1 MADNPTPETPAGE
14 PVAFNA
20 ATATD
25 EELRTEFNRVVARG
39 QELAA
44 SEEAGAA
51 AELSE
56 LAQVLPVL
64 QAEFTAREA
73 AAQAVSAAREAFAS
87 ASLIEAPTPAAPATP
102 ATASETAPQTEP
114 VSQAAP
120 VPSVSQMA
128 VQTRPEPVTPV
139 PSGDRITARLSV
151 DAAGVLGNPTG
162 DTTVRQIADASTQ
175 LFAQFGQSRV
185 GGGIRAERSLATFRR
200 DRGSELTLTGDR
212 DHDQTVIAHAR
223 SQERLTGGSLMK
235 AWQESVKA
243 GGDAQ
248 GALTAAAG
256 WCAPSENRYEL
267 CSLWESD
274 GIIDLPTTTA
284 PRGGINYTNDWSW
297 AQIMDASLTSF
308 TKLTEAQVIADTP
321 KNCTELPCP
330 IFIDRRLD
338 VAVTCIT
345 GSFLQDVGYRE
356 NVATLIDGLTL
367 KHEREI
373 NRDVIAQIVTQ
384 AGAAI
389 VIPAQGA
396 GGTGTTADSSAVS
409 SILAAVDIAAIDMR
423 YREHMSENRVLEVV
437 LPQWVLA
444 QWRADIGRRN
454 AWHTDPFAL
463 ANATIMSWFANRN
476 IRPQFVRDWQDQQS
490 GAAAP
495 APGDI
500 STPITPITALPTTVQ
515 FLIYPAG
522 AIVLARQDVV
532 TLTNVYD
539 STNLRQNLYT
549 ALFMEEGYAPIFP
562 CGEVRL
568 YTAQACPSGATGH
581 QVYTSCAAPAA

>member
-1 MADNPTPETPAGE
+1 MADPTSPETPETPAAFD
-14 PVAFNA
+14 VAS
-20 ATATD
+20 ATD
-25 EELRTEFNRVVARG
+25 EALRAEFNRVVARG
-39 QELAA
+39 QELSAAEGPEGA
-44 SEEAGAA
+44 SELL
-51 AELSE
+51 ELSS
-56 LAQVLPVL
+56 VLPVL
-64 QAEFTAREA
+64 QTELANRDA
-73 AAQAVSAAREAFAS
+73 AAQALQVAREAFSS
-87 ASLIEAPTPAAPATP
+87 ATPIADPAPVAPSEPVAAPV
-102 ATASETAPQTEP
+102 SAPQAEP
-114 VSQAAP
+114 VSQPAT

-128 VQTRPEPVTPV
+128 SQPRPEPTP
-139 PSGDRITARLSV
+139 SAKGGDRIKVTLSS
-151 DAAGVLGNPTG
+151 DAAGVLGASPASE
-162 DTTVRQIADASTQ
+162 TTVRQIGEASTR
-175 LFAQFGQSRV
+175 LFGQFGTSRV
-185 GGGIRAERSLATFRR
+185 GGGIKAERALATFSR
-200 DRGSELTLTGDR
+200 DRGKDLTLTGDR
-212 DHDQTVIAHAR
+212 EHDARVISHAR
-223 SQERLTGGSLMK
+223 SQERLTGNSLMESWK
-235 AWQESVKA
+235 ASVKA
-243 GGDAQ
+243 GGDGM

-267 CSLWESD
+267 CSLWTSD
-274 GIIDLPTTTA
+274 GLLDLPTTTA

-308 TKLTEAQVIADTP
+308 TVLTEAQVIADTP

-330 IFIDRRLD
+330 TFTDRRLD

-367 KHEREI
+367 KHEREVNENII
-373 NRDVIAQIVTQ
+373 NQILTQ

-396 GGTGTTADSSAVS
+396 GGAGTTADTSAVS
-409 SILAAVDIAAIDMR
+409 SILSAVDVAAIDMR
-423 YREHMSENRVLEVV
+423 YREQMSENQVLEVI

-454 AWHTDPFAL
+454 AWHADPFAL
-463 ANATIMSWFANRN
+463 ATATIMQWFSVRN
-476 IRPQFVRDWQDQQS
+476 IRPQFVRGWQDAQS
-490 GAAAP
+490 NLPTG
-495 APGDI
+495 PGDI
-500 STPITPITALPTTVQ
+500 TAPIVPITSLPTTVQ

-549 ALFMEEGYAPIFP
+549 ALFMEEGFAPIFP

-568 YTAQACPSGATGH
+568 YTANACPSGATGH
-581 QVYTSCAAPAA
+581 QVYTSCAAPAGA

>member
-1 MADNPTPETPAGE
+1 MADPTSPETPETPAAFD
-14 PVAFNA
+14 VAS
-20 ATATD
+20 ATD
-25 EELRTEFNRVVARG
+25 EALRAEFNRVVARG
-39 QELAA
+39 QELSAA
-44 SEEAGAA
+44 EGPEGA
-51 AELSE
+51 AELLE
-56 LAQVLPVL
+56 LSSVLPVL
-64 QAEFTAREA
+64 QTELANRDA
-73 AAQAVSAAREAFAS
+73 AAQALQAARETFSTATPIADP
-87 ASLIEAPTPAAPATP
+87 APVTPSEPVAAPV
-102 ATASETAPQTEP
+102 SAPQAEP
-114 VSQAAP
+114 VSQPAT

-128 VQTRPEPVTPV
+128 SQPRPEPTP
-139 PSGDRITARLSV
+139 SAKGGDRIKVTLSS
-151 DAAGVLGNPTG
+151 DAAGVLGASPASE
-162 DTTVRQIADASTQ
+162 TTVRQIGEASTR
-175 LFAQFGQSRV
+175 LFGQFGTSRV
-185 GGGIRAERSLATFRR
+185 GGGIKAERALATFSR
-200 DRGSELTLTGDR
+200 DRGKELTLTGDR
-212 DHDQTVIAHAR
+212 EHDARVISHAR
-223 SQERLTGGSLMK
+223 SQERLTGNSLMESWK
-235 AWQESVKA
+235 ASVKA
-243 GGDAQ
+243 GGDGM

-267 CSLWESD
+267 CSLWTSD
-274 GIIDLPTTTA
+274 GLLDLPTTTA

-308 TKLTEAQVIADTP
+308 TVLTEAQVIADTP

-330 IFIDRRLD
+330 TFTDRRLD

-367 KHEREI
+367 KHEREVNENII
-373 NRDVIAQIVTQ
+373 NQILTQ

-396 GGTGTTADSSAVS
+396 GGAGETADTSAVS
-409 SILAAVDIAAIDMR
+409 SILSAVDVAAIDMR
-423 YREHMSENRVLEVV
+423 YREQMSENQVLEVI

-454 AWHTDPFAL
+454 AWHADPFAL
-463 ANATIMSWFANRN
+463 ATATIMQWFSVRN
-476 IRPQFVRDWQDQQS
+476 IRPQFVRGWQDAQS
-490 GAAAP
+490 NLPTG
-495 APGDI
+495 PGDI
-500 STPITPITALPTTVQ
+500 TAPIVPITSLPTTVQ

-522 AIVLARQDVV
+522 AIVLARQDVI

-549 ALFMEEGYAPIFP
+549 ALFMEEGFAPIFP

-568 YTAQACPSGATGH
+568 YTANACPSGATGH

>member
-1 MADNPTPETPAGE
+1 MAEQTPESTETPE
-14 PVAFNA
+14 PVAFNIA
-20 ATATD
+20 DATD
-25 EELRTEFNRVVARG
+25 EQLLAEYSRVRTAG
-39 QELAA
+39 QELSAQTDA
-44 SEEAGAA
+44 DP
-51 AELSE
+51 AELSGLATQLQE
-56 LAQVLPVL
+56 LSAAITERRTRAEATQTARDAFSAAPELTIPAQVIP
-64 QAEFTAREA
+64 AP
-73 AAQAVSAAREAFAS
+73 AV
-87 ASLIEAPTPAAPATP
+87 EAPAA
-102 ATASETAPQTEP
+102 EEP
-114 VSQAAP
+114 VVETPPAQ

-128 VQTRPEPVTPV
+128 AQTQMPVTPQV
-139 PSGDRITARLSV
+139 PEPKGDRISIQLSS
-151 DAAGVLGNPTG
+151 DAAGVLGHAPG
-162 DTTVRQIADASTQ
+162 SDTTVRKIGEASTR
-175 LFAQFGQSRV
+175 LFAQFGTSRV
-185 GGGIRAERSLATFRR
+185 GGGVKASRALATFSR
-200 DRGSELTLTGDR
+200 DRGAELTATGDR
-212 DHDQTVIAHAR
+212 DHDQTVIAYAR
-223 SQERLTGGSLMK
+223 SQERLTGGNLMRSWE
-235 AWQESVKA
+235 ASVKA
-243 GGDAQ
+243 GGDGM

-267 CSLWESD
+267 CSLWTSD
-274 GIIDLPTTTA
+274 GLLDLPTVSA

-330 IFIDRRLD
+330 TFTDRRLD

-367 KHEREI
+367 KHEREVNEDI
-373 NRDVIAQIVTQ
+373 ISQILTQ
-384 AGAAI
+384 AGATV

-396 GGTGTTADSSAVS
+396 AAPGSTPDSSAVS
-409 SILAAVDIAAIDMR
+409 SILAAVDVAAIDMR
-423 YREHMSENRVLEVV
+423 YREQMGENQVLEIV

-463 ANATIMSWFANRN
+463 ANATIMQWFSVRN
-476 IRPQFVRDWQDQQS
+476 IRPQFVRGWQDAQS
-490 GAAAP
+490 GLATG
-495 APGDI
+495 PGDI
-500 STPITPITALPTTVQ
+500 TAPIVPITALPTTVD

-522 AIVLARQDVV
+522 AIVLARQDVI

-562 CGEVRL
+562 CGEVRR

-581 QVYTSCAAPAA
+581 QVWSSCATPAA

>member
-1 MADNPTPETPAGE
+1 MADPTPSETSAETP
-14 PVAFNA
+14 PAFDP
-20 ATATD
+20 ATASD
-25 EELRTEFNRVVARG
+25 DALRAEFNRVVARG
-39 QELAA
+39 QELSASEEPGAA
-44 SEEAGAA
+44 SELL
-51 AELSE
+51 ELS
-56 LAQVLPVL
+56 AALPVL
-64 QAEFTAREA
+64 QTELANRDTA
-73 AAQAVSAAREAFAS
+73 AAALQSARDAFSSATVIPDPAPVAPAEPVVAPVSA
-87 ASLIEAPTPAAPATP
+87 
-102 ATASETAPQTEP
+102 PQAEP
-114 VSQAAP
+114 VSQPAT

-128 VQTRPEPVTPV
+128 SQPRPEPVTPT
-139 PSGDRITARLSV
+139 PSGDRIKVTLSS
-151 DAAGVLGNPTG
+151 DAAGVLGASPSA
-162 DTTVRQIADASTQ
+162 DTTVRQIGEASTR
-175 LFAQFGQSRV
+175 LFSQFGTSRV
-185 GGGIRAERSLATFRR
+185 GGGIKAERALATFSR
-200 DRGSELTLTGDR
+200 DRGKELTLTGDR
-212 DHDQTVIAHAR
+212 EHDAGVLRHAR
-223 SQERLTGGSLMK
+223 SQERLTGNSLMESWK
-235 AWQESVKA
+235 ASVKA
-243 GGDAQ
+243 GGEGM

-267 CSLWESD
+267 CSLWTSD
-274 GIIDLPTTTA
+274 GLLDLPTTTA

-330 IFIDRRLD
+330 TFTDRRLD

-367 KHEREI
+367 KHEREV
-373 NRDVIAQIVTQ
+373 NEDVINQILTQ

-389 VIPAQGA
+389 VIPPQGA
-396 GGTGTTADSSAVS
+396 AATGSTPDASAVS
-409 SILAAVDIAAIDMR
+409 SILAAVDVAAIDMR
-423 YREHMSENRVLEVV
+423 YREQMSENQVLEVV

-454 AWHTDPFAL
+454 AWHADPFAL
-463 ANATIMSWFANRN
+463 ANATIMQWFAVRN
-476 IRPQFVRDWQDQQS
+476 VRPQFIRGWQDAQS
-490 GAAAP
+490 GLATG
-495 APGDI
+495 PGDI
-500 STPITPITALPTTVQ
+500 TAPIVPITALPTTVQ

-522 AIVLARQDVV
+522 AIVLARQDVI

-581 QVYTSCAAPAA
+581 QVWSSCAAPAA

>member
-1 MADNPTPETPAGE
+1 MADNPTSDTPAE

-25 EELRTEFNRVVARG
+25 EELRTEFNRVVTRG
-39 QELAA
+39 QELSSSEGDDVA
-44 SEEAGAA
+44 SELTELAA
-51 AELSE
+51 A
-56 LAQVLPVL
+56 LPVL
-64 QAEFTAREA
+64 QTELASREA
-73 AAQAVSAAREAFAS
+73 ASQALQGARNAFATLQPL
-87 ASLIEAPTPAAPATP
+87 AAPPEPVTAPVAPVEPEPVAAPA
-102 ATASETAPQTEP
+102 
-114 VSQAAP
+114 V

-128 VQTRPEPVTPV
+128 VQPRPEPTHVEPV
-139 PSGDRITARLSV
+139 VKGDRVSLSLSS
-151 DAAGVLGNPTG
+151 DAAGVLGHTAG
-162 DTTVRQIADASTQ
+162 TQATVRDIAHASTK
-175 LFAQFGQSRV
+175 LFSQFGTSRV
-185 GGGIRAERSLATFRR
+185 GGGVKAERALATFARE
-200 DRGSELTLTGDR
+200 RGESLTFTGNR
-212 DHDQTVIAHAR
+212 DHDAEVLAFAR
-223 SQERLTGGSLMK
+223 SQERLTGNSLMESWK
-235 AWQESVKA
+235 ASVKA

-267 CSLWESD
+267 CSLWQSD
-274 GIIDLPTTTA
+274 GLIDLPTTTA

-330 IFIDRRLD
+330 TFTDRRLD

-356 NVATLIDGLTL
+356 NVAALIDGLTL
-367 KHEREI
+367 KHERAI
-373 NRDVIAQIVTQ
+373 NQDVIAQMVTA

-409 SILAAVDIAAIDMR
+409 SILAAVDIAAVDMR
-423 YREHMSENRVLEVV
+423 YREHMAESQVLEVV

-454 AWHTDPFAL
+454 AWYADPFAL
-463 ANATIMSWFANRN
+463 ANSTIMSWFANRN

-500 STPITPITALPTTVQ
+500 TAPIVPITALPTTVQ

-522 AIVLARQDVV
+522 AVVLARQDVV

-562 CGEVRL
+562 CGEIRL

>member
-1 MADNPTPETPAGE
+1 MPADPNTSETPAE

-20 ATATD
+20 VTATD
-25 EELRTEFNRVVARG
+25 EELRAEFNRVVERG
-39 QELAA
+39 QELSR
-44 SEEAGAA
+44 SEEAGTAQELL
-51 AELSE
+51 ELSS
-56 LAQVLPVL
+56 ALPVL
-64 QAEFTAREA
+64 QTELSARES
-73 AAQAVSAAREAFAS
+73 AAQAIQGARDAFS
-87 ASLIEAPTPAAPATP
+87 SLTPLADPAPVAP
-102 ATASETAPQTEP
+102 SEPVTAPVTPSQPEP
-114 VSQAAP
+114 VSPVAP
-120 VPSVSQMA
+120 VPSVAQMA
-128 VQTRPEPVTPV
+128 VQPHPEPK
-139 PSGDRITARLSV
+139 PSERKGDRITVQLSA
-151 DAAGVLGNPTG
+151 DAAGVLGHTVG
-162 DTTVRQIADASTQ
+162 SDTTVRQIGEASTL
-175 LFAQFGQSRV
+175 LFSQFGSTRV
-185 GGGIRAERSLATFRR
+185 GSGIKAERALATFRR
-200 DRGSELTLTGDR
+200 DRGSELTLTGNRESD
-212 DHDQTVIAHAR
+212 DTVIRHAR
-223 SQERLTGGSLMK
+223 SQERLSGGSLMK

-243 GGDAQ
+243 GGDGM

-256 WCAPSENRYEL
+256 WCAPSENRYDL
-267 CSLWESD
+267 CSLWTSD
-274 GIIDLPTTTA
+274 GLLDLPTTTA

-330 IFIDRRLD
+330 TFTDRRLD

-367 KHEREI
+367 KHEREVNEDII
-373 NRDVIAQIVTQ
+373 NQILTQ

-396 GGTGTTADSSAVS
+396 GGAGTTADSSAVS
-409 SILAAVDIAAIDMR
+409 SILAAVDVAAIDMR
-423 YREHMSENRVLEVV
+423 YREQMSETQVLEIV

-454 AWHTDPFAL
+454 AWYADPFAL
-463 ANATIMSWFANRN
+463 ANATIMNWFANRN
-476 IRPQFVRDWQDQQS
+476 IRPQFVRGWQDAQS
-490 GAAAP
+490 NLPTG
-495 APGDI
+495 PGDI
-500 STPITPITALPTTVQ
+500 TAPIVPITALPTTVQ

-581 QVYTSCAAPAA
+581 QVYSSCAAPAA

>member
-1 MADNPTPETPAGE
+1 MADPTTPETPAAE
-14 PVAFNA
+14 PQAFNA

-25 EELRTEFNRVVARG
+25 AELRAEFNRVATRG
-39 QELAA
+39 QELSA
-44 SEEAGAA
+44 SEEPGAA
-51 AELSE
+51 AELLE
-56 LAQVLPVL
+56 LSAALPTL
-64 QAEFTAREA
+64 QAELASRES
-73 AAQAVSAAREAFAS
+73 AAQAVQAAKDAFAS
-87 ASLIEAPTPAAPATP
+87 VTPLAEPTPVAPAEP
-102 ATASETAPQTEP
+102 VDAPQAEP
-114 VSQAAP
+114 VAPAAP

-128 VQTRPEPVTPV
+128 AQARPEPTKAEPK
-139 PSGDRITARLSV
+139 GDRITVQLSA
-151 DAAGVLGNPTG
+151 DAAGVLGHQAGTP
-162 DTTVRQIADASTQ
+162 TTVRQIGEASAR
-175 LFAQFGQSRV
+175 LFGQFGTSRV
-185 GGGIRAERSLATFRR
+185 GGGIKAERALATFSR
-200 DRGSELTLTGDR
+200 DRGAELTLTGDR
-212 DHDQTVIAHAR
+212 EHDAGVLSHAR

-235 AWQESVKA
+235 SWQDSVKR
-243 GGDAQ
+243 GGDSM

-274 GIIDLPTTTA
+274 GLLDLPTTTA

-308 TKLTEAQVIADTP
+308 TRLTEAQVIADTP

-330 IFIDRRLD
+330 TFTDRRLD

-356 NVATLIDGLTL
+356 NVAALIDGLTL
-367 KHEREI
+367 KHEREV
-373 NRDVIAQIVTQ
+373 NEDVINQILTQ

-396 GGTGTTADSSAVS
+396 GGAGETADTSAVS

-423 YREHMSENRVLEVV
+423 YREQMSENRVLEVI

-454 AWHTDPFAL
+454 AWHADPFAL
-463 ANATIMSWFANRN
+463 ANATIMNWFSVRN
-476 IRPQFVRDWQDQQS
+476 VRPQFIRGWQDAQS
-490 GAAAP
+490 NLP
-495 APGDI
+495 AGPGDI
-500 STPITPITALPTTVQ
+500 TAPIVPITGLPTTVQ

-568 YTAQACPSGATGH
+568 YTANACPSGATGH